1 MLLKFLIKN
10 MSRVSVGVGVD
21 EALQK
26 LVEHGVLPERS
37 VNIGKYP
44 RGDVN
49 FWEEV
54 HLEVGEER
62 IGEAH

>member
-1 MLLKFLIKN
+1 LKFLIKN

-26 LVEHGVLPERS
+26 LVEHGVFPERG
-37 VNIGKYP
+37 VNIGEYP
-44 RGDVN
+44 GRDVN
-49 FWEEV
+49 FWEKV
-54 HLEVGEER
+54 NLEVGEER